1 MNRYYEHLN
10 ASEGRWLR
18 DLLLLSLVLGCLF
31 LWGLGS
37 APLIDPDEGRYA
49 EIPREM
55 LERGNFIT
63 PTLNYVKYFEK
74 PPLLYWV
81 NAASMALFGQNEFAA
96 RLPSALSGLLTVLL
110 TYVAGRR
117 LYDRRTGL
125 LAAVVLGG
133 CAGFLIQSRIILTDM
148 LLTLCLATALFAF
161 ILATRERG
169 MAQRLLFYLFFAACG
184 LAILTKGLIGIVL
197 PGGIIFWYLLL
208 SRQWGLLRSIP
219 WLSGCAVLAL
229 VTTPWF
235 LLVSRDNPEF
245 PHFFFIREHFQRF
258 TSTIHKRS
266 QPFWFFLPMLLLT
279 MLPWSFLLPGGIRQA
294 IQERQ
299 RQNGLS
305 LYLLV
310 WPLVILLFFSLSSS
324 KLIPYILP
332 TFPPLAL
339 LIAHRLA
346 EHWHQRRR
354 SFSWSIG
361 TLGCILTVAGILIAC
376 LPLLESLAPLLAASG
391 RTGRQFGELIYGPT
405 PVIGIETLSAI
416 GAVLAVPG
424 IALLLALRSRS
435 TAVLLSV
442 LVGLS
447 LMLELALPYL
457 HSRYTARQLTHRDLA
472 QALVSHAAPQ
482 TLLAQSGPRQG
493 LNFYSGK
500 RLVTVGDFDELAFG
514 SQQGQQQ
521 EWFLTWEQFHTV
533 WLSPRPV
540 LIVLSP
546 AEARRLQAL
555 PGDRSRV
562 LFTAQ
567 QALLLA
573 NR

>member
-1 MNRYYEHLN
+1 MNHYYEHLN
-10 ASEGRWLR
+10 KTEGRWLR

-55 LERGNFIT
+55 LERGNLIT

-299 RQNGLS
+299 RRNGLS

-332 TFPPLAL
+332 IFPPLAL
-339 LIAHRLA
+339 IIAHRLS

-361 TLGCILTVAGILIAC
+361 ALGSILTTAGILIAC

-391 RTGRQFGELIYGPT
+391 RTGRQFGELIYGTP
-405 PVIGIETLSAI
+405 PVINMQTLAAI
-416 GAVLAVPG
+416 GAMLALPG
-424 IALLLALRSRS
+424 VALLLALRSRS

-457 HSRYTARQLTHRDLA
+457 HTRYTARQLTHRDLA

-533 WLSPRPV
+533 WLSSRPV